1 MSGRVSGIAHQGEH
15 LMKRLIVSFTALLVL
30 ACARSSGAP
39 VSFSVGTAKTATAS
53 SALVVAGTIDVQRIR
68 LNVGRLKLE
77 GAGSEGEHD
86 DDVDGGMADGGAG
99 EVEEVEIR
107 QGPILVDLD
116 AKALSAGAVTK
127 VFDAQ
132 VPPGTYEEL
141 KLEIVPSA
149 ELQNA
154 SVIVD
159 GTIGGKSFTFTSALV
174 AKQKK
179 EGSFVVG
186 GTTANITLL
195 IDPQQWFGTAA
206 APLDPTQESNRAA
219 IEANIKRSIDVFQD
233 DDGSG
238 HENHDGDHDDGQ
250 HPDGGHSDGGHG

>member
-1 MSGRVSGIAHQGEH
+1 
-15 LMKRLIVSFTALLVL
+15 MKRLIVSSAALLVL
-30 ACARSSGAP
+30 ACTRSSSAP
-39 VSFSVGTAKTATAS
+39 VSFSVATATTATAS
-53 SALVVAGTIDVQRIR
+53 SALVVAGNIDVQRVR

-77 GAGSEGEHD
+77 AKGSGTEFDGEHD
-86 DDVDGGMADGGAG
+86 DDHDGGMADGGTGDVG
-99 EVEEVEIR
+99 EVEIS
-107 QGPILVDLD
+107 QGPFLIDLD
-116 AKALSAGAVTK
+116 AAALSAGAVTK

-132 VPPGTYEEL
+132 VPAGTYQEL
-141 KLEIVPSA
+141 KLEIFPSA
-149 ELQNA
+149 ALQNA

-159 GTIGGKSFTFTSALV
+159 GTVAGKAFSFTSALL

-206 APLDPTQESNRAA
+206 APLDPTVETTRAA
-219 IEANIKRSIDVFQD
+219 IEENIRRSIDVFPD
-233 DDGSG
+233 DDSSG

-250 HPDGGHSDGGHG
+250 HRDGGHGDGGPG